1 MLLTIDIGNSSIKF
15 GVFGPEAL
23 VDKFVIPTVR
33 DYAVEELLFDR
44 LRVINDRFFEID
56 SIIASS
62 VVPEID
68 ETLTNACLELLRVKP
83 RFVNHS
89 FDLGLRIKY
98 TPPDSVGTDRLV
110 TASAAASLHGA
121 PVIVCSFGTATT
133 IDVVTAD
140 NEFIGGAIAPGMK
153 TMTESLSRSTSKL
166 PAVSIE
172 RPSSAIGS
180 STESSIRSGIYY
192 GQIGLAEGIIERF
205 VKEIGSRPKVVATGG
220 FAGMIGPE
228 SKMIDV
234 VDESLMLE
242 GLRLIALRNGIYPS
256 RIAEGRGPAF

>member
-23 VDKFVIPTVR
+23 VDKFVIPTAR
-33 DYAVEELLFDR
+33 DYDVDELLFDR

-56 SIIASS
+56 SIIVSS

-68 ETLTNACLELLRVKP
+68 ETLAAASLELLRVKP
-83 RFVNHS
+83 RFVDHS
-89 FDLGLRIKY
+89 FDLGLKIKY

-110 TASAAASLHGA
+110 NASAAALLYGT

-133 IDVVTAD
+133 IDVVTDD

-153 TMTESLSRSTSKL
+153 TMTESLSSSTSKL

-172 RPSSAIGS
+172 WPSSAIGD
-180 STESSIRSGIYY
+180 STESSIRSGIFY
-192 GQIGLAEGIIERF
+192 GQIGLAEGIIGRF
-205 VKEIGSRPKVVATGG
+205 VKELGSKPKIVATGG
-220 FAGMIGPE
+220 FAVMIGRE
-228 SKMIDV
+228 TTIFDVID
-234 VDESLMLE
+234 ENLTLE
-242 GLRLIALRNGIYPS
+242 GLRLIAHRNGI
-256 RIAEGRGPAF
+256 E